1 MCAMKEILNTK
12 FDTYVDK
19 VRYIL
24 IYMYILWDKI
34 ILIYKYADDD
44 DDTVWYFG
52 IKSFSCFLLIP

>member
-12 FDTYVDK
+12 IDTYVDK

-34 ILIYKYADDD
+34 IFIYKYADDD
-44 DDTVWYFG
+44 DDDDTV
-52 IKSFSCFLLIP
+52 